1 MPVDV
6 VIKNGTLVLPSG
18 LWEGSLIID
27 EGKIIGI
34 MKSSEPK
41 ADRVVDAA
49 GRFILPGMVDMHV
62 HLRDPGNPERENFE
76 SGTRAAAAGG
86 VTTVMDMPN
95 TIPATVTV
103 KAFEEKKAIVGKK
116 SLVDFGLVAGAGE
129 VPEEELRGL
138 ANAGA
143 VAFKSFMIARFKEL
157 AADDWQLRKNFEIIA
172 DEGLPCLIHAEN
184 QVIVDRGVA
193 EAKRLGRVDPL
204 AHCEFRPSM
213 AEAEAASRALMF
225 AEEAGMHLH
234 VCHITAG
241 SVVDILEE
249 AQIRGVDA
257 TGETSTNYL
266 LMNEETMKARGPY
279 AKVDPPLRTEADQ
292 ARLWDALNDGVID
305 VLASDHAP
313 YTKEEKERGW
323 KNIFDAPSGGVVI
336 ETTLPLMLNAVNDGR
351 IGLERLVEVFSA
363 NPAMINGVYP
373 KKGALNIGADADV
386 VIVDMDKQFKIRGE
400 DLKTI
405 QKITP
410 YEGIEGVGAP
420 VMTLLRGSVV
430 YEDGQVV
437 GKPGQGKW
445 LRPIEEF

>member
-6 VIKNGTLVLPSG
+6 VVKNGTLVLPSG
-18 LWEGSLIID
+18 LWEGSLVID
-27 EGKIIGI
+27 EGIIIGI
-34 MKSSEPK
+34 MKSGEPM
-41 ADRVVDAA
+41 ADRVIDAS
-49 GRFILPGMVDMHV
+49 GKYILPGMVDMHV
-62 HLRDPGNPERENFE
+62 HLRDPGNPDRENFE

-86 VTTVMDMPN
+86 VTSVMDMPN
-95 TIPATVTV
+95 TVPATVTV
-103 KAFEEKKAIVGKK
+103 KAFEEKKAIAGMK
-116 SLVDFGLVAGAGE
+116 SLVDFGLVGGAGE
-129 VPEEELRGL
+129 VPEAELRGL
-138 ANAGA
+138 AKAGA
-143 VAFKSFMIARFKEL
+143 TAFKSFMIARFKEL

-184 QVIVDRGVA
+184 GVIVDRGVE
-193 EAKRLGRVDPL
+193 EAKRLGRIDPM
-204 AHCEFRPSM
+204 AHGEFRPPI
-213 AEAEAASRALMF
+213 AEIEAASRALLF
-225 AEEAGMHLH
+225 AEETGVHLH
-234 VCHITAG
+234 VCHITASG
-241 SVVDILEE
+241 VIDVLEE

-266 LMNEETMKARGPY
+266 LMSEETMKERGPY

-292 ARLWDALNDGVID
+292 ARLWDALNDGIID

-351 IGLERLVEVFSA
+351 IGLERLVEVFST

-386 VIVDMDKQFKIRGE
+386 VVVDLDKKFKIRGE

-420 VMTLLRGSVV
+420 VMTLLRGSII
-430 YEDGQVV
+430 YEDSQVV

-445 LRPIEEF
+445 LRPIDNF

>member
-1 MPVDV
+1 MPVDA

-18 LWEGSLIID
+18 LWEGSLVID
-27 EGKIIGI
+27 EGRIIGV
-34 MKSSEPK
+34 MKSGEPK
-41 ADRVVDAA
+41 ADRVIDAL
-49 GRFILPGMVDMHV
+49 GKFVLPGMVDMHV
-62 HLRDPGNPERENFE
+62 HLRDPGNPDRENFE

-86 VTTVMDMPN
+86 VTSVMDMPN
-95 TIPATVTV
+95 TVPATVTV
-103 KAFEEKKAIVGKK
+103 KAFEEKKAIASRK
-116 SLVDFGLVAGAGE
+116 SLVDFGIVAGAGE

-138 ANAGA
+138 AKVGA
-143 VAFKSFMIARFKEL
+143 VAYKSFMIARFKEL
-157 AADDWQLRKNFEIIA
+157 AADDWQLRKNFAIIA

-184 QVIVDRGVA
+184 QVIVDRGAA
-193 EAKRLGRVDPL
+193 EAKRLGRVDPM
-204 AHCEFRPSM
+204 AHGEFRPPI

-234 VCHITAG
+234 VCHITA
-241 SVVDILEE
+241 SDVVDVLEE

-266 LMNEETMKARGPY
+266 LMNEETMKERGPY

-313 YTKEEKERGW
+313 YTKEEKEKGW

-336 ETTLPLMLNAVNDGR
+336 ETTLPLMLNAVNDGM
-351 IGLERLVEVFSA
+351 IGLERLVEVFST
-363 NPAMINGVYP
+363 NPAMIDGVYP
-373 KKGALNIGADADV
+373 NKGGLNIGADADV
-386 VIVDMDKQFKIRGE
+386 VIVDMEKPFKIRGE

-420 VMTLLRGSVV
+420 VMTMLRGTVI
-430 YEDGQVV
+430 YEDGQVI
-437 GKPGQGKW
+437 GKPGYGKW
-445 LRPIEEF
+445 LRPIDEF

>member
-6 VIKNGTLVLPSG
+6 VVKNGTLVLPSG
-18 LWEGSLIID
+18 LWEGSLVID
-27 EGKIIGI
+27 EGIIIGI
-34 MKSSEPK
+34 MKSGEPM
-41 ADRVVDAA
+41 ADRVIDAS
-49 GRFILPGMVDMHV
+49 GKYILPGMVDMHV
-62 HLRDPGNPERENFE
+62 HLRDPGNPDRENFE

-86 VTTVMDMPN
+86 VTSVMDMPN
-95 TIPATVTV
+95 TVPATVTV
-103 KAFEEKKAIVGKK
+103 KAFEEKKAIAGMK
-116 SLVDFGLVAGAGE
+116 SLVDFGLVGGAGE
-129 VPEEELRGL
+129 VPEAELRGL
-138 ANAGA
+138 AKAGA
-143 VAFKSFMIARFKEL
+143 TAFKSFMIARFKEL

-184 QVIVDRGVA
+184 GVIVDRGVE
-193 EAKRLGRVDPL
+193 EAKRLGRIDPM
-204 AHCEFRPSM
+204 AHGEFRPPI
-213 AEAEAASRALMF
+213 AEIEAASRALLF
-225 AEEAGMHLH
+225 AEETGVHLH
-234 VCHITAG
+234 VCHITASG
-241 SVVDILEE
+241 VVDVLEE

-266 LMNEETMKARGPY
+266 LMSEETMKERGPY

-292 ARLWDALNDGVID
+292 ARLWDALNDGIID

-351 IGLERLVEVFSA
+351 IGLERLVEVFST

-386 VIVDMDKQFKIRGE
+386 VIVDLDKKFKIRGE

-420 VMTLLRGSVV
+420 VMTLLRGSVI
-430 YEDGQVV
+430 YEDSHVI

-445 LRPIEEF
+445 LRPIDNF

>member
-266 LMNEETMKARGPY
+266 LMNEETMKERGPY

-351 IGLERLVEVFSA
+351 IGLERLVEVFST

-437 GKPGQGKW
+437 GKPGKGKW

>member
-18 LWEGSLIID
+18 LWEGSLVID

-34 MKSSEPK
+34 MKSDEPK

-49 GRFILPGMVDMHV
+49 GKYVLPGMVDQHV
-62 HLRDPGNPERENFE
+62 HLRDPGNPDRENFE

-86 VTTVMDMPN
+86 VTSVMDMPN
-95 TIPATVTV
+95 TVPATVTV
-103 KAFEEKKAIVGKK
+103 KAFEEKKAIASRK
-116 SLVDFGLVAGAGE
+116 SLVDFGIVGGAGE
-129 VPEEELRGL
+129 VPENELRAL
-138 ANAGA
+138 AKAGA
-143 VAFKSFMIARFKEL
+143 TAFKSFMIARFKEL
-157 AADDWQLRKNFEIIA
+157 AADDWQLRKNFAIIA
-172 DEGLPCLIHAEN
+172 DEGLPCYIHAEN
-184 QVIVDRGVA
+184 QVIVDRGVT
-193 EAKRLGRVDPL
+193 EAKRLGRTDPM
-204 AHCEFRPSM
+204 AHGEFRPPI
-213 AEAEAASRALMF
+213 AEVEATSRALLF

-234 VCHITAG
+234 ICHITAAG
-241 SVVDILEE
+241 AVDVLED
-249 AQIRGVDA
+249 AQMRGVDA

-266 LMNEETMKARGPY
+266 LMNENTMKERGPY
-279 AKVDPPLRTEADQ
+279 AKVDPPLRTEFDQ
-292 ARLWDALNDGVID
+292 ERLWEALNEGIID

-323 KNIFDAPSGGVVI
+323 KDIFDAPSGGVVI
-336 ETTLPLMLNAVNDGR
+336 ETTLPLMLNAVNEGK

-373 KKGALNIGADADV
+373 KKGGLNIGADADV
-386 VIVDMDKQFKIRGE
+386 VVVDMDRPFKIRGE

-420 VMTLLRGSVV
+420 VMTLLRGAII
-430 YEDGQVV
+430 YEDGQVI
-437 GKPGQGKW
+437 GKPGEGKW
-445 LRPIEEF
+445 LRPIDDF

>member
-6 VIKNGTLVLPSG
+6 VVKNGTLVLPSG
-18 LWEGSLIID
+18 LWEGSLVID
-27 EGKIIGI
+27 EGRIIGV
-34 MKSSEPK
+34 MKSGEPK
-41 ADRVVDAA
+41 ADRVIDAQ
-49 GRFILPGMVDMHV
+49 GKFVLPGMVDMHV
-62 HLRDPGNPERENFE
+62 HLRDPGNPDRENFE

-86 VTTVMDMPN
+86 VTSVMDMPN
-95 TIPATVTV
+95 TVPATVTV
-103 KAFEEKKAIVGKK
+103 KAFEEKKAIASRK

-138 ANAGA
+138 AKVGA
-143 VAFKSFMIARFKEL
+143 VAYKSFMIARFKEL
-157 AADDWQLRKNFEIIA
+157 AADDWQLRKNFAIIA

-184 QVIVDRGVA
+184 QVIVDRGAA
-193 EAKRLGRVDPL
+193 EAKRLGRVDPM
-204 AHCEFRPSM
+204 AHGEFRPPI

-234 VCHITAG
+234 VCHITAAD
-241 SVVDILEE
+241 VVDVLEE

-266 LMNEETMKARGPY
+266 LMNEGTMKERGPY

-313 YTKEEKERGW
+313 YTKEEKEKGW

-336 ETTLPLMLNAVNDGR
+336 ETTLPLMLNAVNDGM
-351 IGLERLVEVFSA
+351 IGLERLVEVFST

-373 KKGALNIGADADV
+373 KKGGLNIGADADV
-386 VIVDMDKQFKIRGE
+386 VVVDMDKPFKIRGE

-410 YEGIEGVGAP
+410 YEGIEGVGVP
-420 VMTLLRGSVV
+420 VLTMLRGSVI
-430 YEDGQVV
+430 YEDGQVI
-437 GKPGQGKW
+437 GKPGYGKW
-445 LRPIEEF
+445 LRPIDEF

>member
-6 VIKNGTLVLPSG
+6 VVKNGTLVLPSG
-18 LWEGSLIID
+18 LWEGSLVID
-27 EGKIIGI
+27 EGIIIGI
-34 MKSSEPK
+34 MKSGEPM
-41 ADRVVDAA
+41 ADRVIDAS
-49 GRFILPGMVDMHV
+49 GKYILPGMVDMHV
-62 HLRDPGNPERENFE
+62 HLRDPGNPDRENFE

-86 VTTVMDMPN
+86 VTSVMDMPN
-95 TIPATVTV
+95 TVPATVTV
-103 KAFEEKKAIVGKK
+103 KAFEEKKAIAGMK
-116 SLVDFGLVAGAGE
+116 SLVDFGLVGGAGE
-129 VPEEELRGL
+129 VPEAELRGL
-138 ANAGA
+138 AKAGA
-143 VAFKSFMIARFKEL
+143 TAFKSFMIARFKEL

-184 QVIVDRGVA
+184 GIIVDRGVA
-193 EAKRLGRVDPL
+193 EARRLGRIDPM
-204 AHCEFRPSM
+204 AHGEFRPPI
-213 AEAEAASRALMF
+213 AEIEAASRALLF
-225 AEEAGMHLH
+225 AEETGVHLH
-234 VCHITAG
+234 VCHITASG
-241 SVVDILEE
+241 VVDVLEE

-266 LMNEETMKARGPY
+266 LMSEETMKERGPY

-292 ARLWDALNDGVID
+292 ARLWDALNDGIID

-351 IGLERLVEVFSA
+351 IGLERLVEVFST

-373 KKGALNIGADADV
+373 KKGVLNIGADADV
-386 VIVDMDKQFKIRGE
+386 VIVDLDKKFKIRGE

-420 VMTLLRGSVV
+420 VMTLLRGSVI
-430 YEDGQVV
+430 YEDSQVV

-445 LRPIEEF
+445 LRPIDNF

>member
-1 MPVDV
+1 MPIDIV
-6 VIKNGTLVLPSG
+6 VKNGTLVLPSG

-41 ADRVVDAA
+41 ADRVINAA
-49 GRFILPGMVDMHV
+49 GKYVLPGMVDMHV

-103 KAFEEKKAIVGKK
+103 KAFEEKKIIVSKK
-116 SLVDFGLVAGAGE
+116 SLVDFGLVAGAGD

-143 VAFKSFMIARFKEL
+143 VAYKSFMIARFKEL

-184 QVIVDRGVA
+184 QVIVDRGMA

-204 AHCEFRPSM
+204 AHCEFRPPM

-234 VCHITAG
+234 VCHITSG

-266 LMNEETMKARGPY
+266 LMNEETMKERGPY

-336 ETTLPLMLNAVNDGR
+336 ETTLPLMLNAVNEGR
-351 IGLERLVEVFSA
+351 IGLERLVEVFSE
-363 NPAMINGVYP
+363 NPAMINSVYP

-386 VIVDMDKQFKIRGE
+386 VIIDMDKPFKIRGE

-410 YEGIEGVGAP
+410 YEGIEGIGAP
-420 VMTLLRGSVV
+420 VMTLLRGSVI

-445 LRPIEEF
+445 LQPIEEF

>member
-34 MKSSEPK
+34 MKSGEPK
-41 ADRVVDAA
+41 ADRTIDAA
-49 GRFILPGMVDMHV
+49 GRYVLPGMVDMHV

-86 VTTVMDMPN
+86 VTSVMDMPN

-103 KAFEEKKAIVGKK
+103 KAFEEKKTIVGKK
-116 SLVDFGLVAGAGE
+116 TLVDFGLVGGAGD
-129 VPEEELRGL
+129 VPEEELRGI
-138 ANAGA
+138 AKAGA

-184 QVIVDRGVA
+184 QVIVDRGMA
-193 EAKRLGRVDPL
+193 EAKRLGRTDPL
-204 AHCEFRPSM
+204 AHCEFRPPI
-213 AEAEAASRALMF
+213 AEVEAASRALLF

-234 VCHITAG
+234 ICHITAAG
-241 SVVDILEE
+241 VVDVLEE
-249 AQIRGVDA
+249 AQLRGVDA

-266 LMNEETMKARGPY
+266 LMNEETMKERGPH

-292 ARLWDALNDGVID
+292 ARLWEALNDGVID

-313 YTKEEKERGW
+313 YTKEEKEKGW

-351 IGLERLVEVFSA
+351 IGLERLVEVFST
-363 NPAMINGVYP
+363 NPAMLNGVYP
-373 KKGALNIGADADV
+373 QKGALNIGADADV
-386 VIVDMDKQFKIRGE
+386 VIVDMDKPFKIRGE

-420 VMTLLRGSVV
+420 VMTLLRGSVI
-430 YEDGQVV
+430 YEDGQVT

-445 LRPIEEF
+445 LRPIDEF

>member
-6 VIKNGTLVLPSG
+6 VVKNGTLVLPSG
-18 LWEGSLIID
+18 LWEGSLVID
-27 EGKIIGI
+27 EGIIIGI
-34 MKSSEPK
+34 MKSGEPM
-41 ADRVVDAA
+41 AERVIDAS
-49 GRFILPGMVDMHV
+49 GKYILPGMVDMHV
-62 HLRDPGNPERENFE
+62 HLRDPGNPDRENFE

-86 VTTVMDMPN
+86 VTSVMDMPN
-95 TIPATVTV
+95 TVPATVTV
-103 KAFEEKKAIVGKK
+103 KAFEEKKAIAGMK
-116 SLVDFGLVAGAGE
+116 SLVDFGLVGGAGE
-129 VPEEELRGL
+129 VPEAELRGL
-138 ANAGA
+138 AKAGA
-143 VAFKSFMIARFKEL
+143 TAFKSFMIARFKEL

-184 QVIVDRGVA
+184 GVIVDRGVE
-193 EAKRLGRVDPL
+193 EAKRLGRIDPM
-204 AHCEFRPSM
+204 AHGEFRPPI
-213 AEAEAASRALMF
+213 AEIEAASRALLF
-225 AEEAGMHLH
+225 AEETGVHLH
-234 VCHITAG
+234 VCHITASG
-241 SVVDILEE
+241 VVDVLEE

-266 LMNEETMKARGPY
+266 LMSEETMKERGPY

-292 ARLWDALNDGVID
+292 ARLWDALNDGIID

-351 IGLERLVEVFSA
+351 IGLERLVEVFST

-386 VIVDMDKQFKIRGE
+386 VIVDLDKKFKIRGE

-410 YEGIEGVGAP
+410 YEGIEGMGAP
-420 VMTLLRGSVV
+420 VMTLLRGSVI
-430 YEDGQVV
+430 YEDSQVV

-445 LRPIEEF
+445 LRPIDNF